1 MNKENQKRTQ
11 ISQKMNKWQDFKV
24 RKDKAVLE
32 YIDAKK
38 KAAMRFQALDFCI
51 K

>member
-1 MNKENQKRTQ
+1 M
-11 ISQKMNKWQDFKV
+11 SKWTEFKI
-24 RKDKAVLE
+24 RKDKAVLK

-38 KAAMRFQALDFCI
+38 KAVMRFQALDFCI